1 MSIQA
6 LDWAFRQNLTTKGKE
21 KLVLVALANYA
32 NDDGFCYPSIST
44 LCEMVSAER
53 NTICKA
59 ISYLIEQKLIE
70 KTNDMAAPRYCKCNQ
85 NVYKLL
91 VRKCNQFEN
100 RTSSN
105 IEYGQF
111 ENDVRLVRALSTSS
125 SNIIPKPLMNQKEPL
140 MNPKERNACE
150 KNSHAHAQKTTTEN
164 FDKNSRFKKP
174 TTDEIQTYVNQQNLI
189 NFDTRHFFDHY
200 ESNGW
205 IVGKTKMKSW
215 QHAVQNWHRRSHKFD
230 NHNGS
235 NAKNQSQS
243 VPRNDLEGNSDYY
256 NDLDQI
262 PF

>member
-1 MSIQA
+1 MSIEA
-6 LDWAFRQNLTTKGKE
+6 IHWAFNQPIKKSSTK
-21 KLVLVALANYA
+21 LMLLALADYA
-32 NDDGFCYPSIST
+32 NEQNICYPSFKTLEVKCCCARST
-44 LCEMVSAER
+44 INE
-53 NTICKA
+53 A
-59 ISYLIEQKLIE
+59 ILELQKFNFIR
-70 KTNDMAAPRYCKCNQ
+70 KINAVDYIPKVTNKGQ
-85 NVYKLL
+85 NCYELM
-91 VRKCNQFEN
+91 VRKSYQYEN
-100 RTSSN
+100 PTSTKNSKKAVRFSEESSTKIGTNPSGTINETLSLSN
-105 IEYGQF
+105 DRGA
-111 ENDVRLVRALSTSS
+111 R
-125 SNIIPKPLMNQKEPL
+125 
-140 MNPKERNACE
+140 E

-164 FDKNSRFKKP
+164 SDKNSRFKKP